1 MRDTSSDFG
10 NHTALLGKRIR
21 MGSQRRPFTEEMGP
35 QLGLEGQEKNQLMR
49 KIRQCTRMERRNA
62 EVKVSKVDLA
72 VVVGGR
78 YSGLSRDSIY
88 VNIEKK
94 CCKSKL
100 EPYWDASN
108 RGWALF

>member
-1 MRDTSSDFG
+1 MWDTSSDSG
-10 NHTALLGKRIR
+10 TTQLCWERGYG

-72 VVVGGR
+72 AEGGEMLWSKQR
-78 YSGLSRDSIY
+78 LY
-88 VNIEKK
+88 V
-94 CCKSKL
+94 CQH
-100 EPYWDASN
+100 
-108 RGWALF
+108 